1 MTSGPGPDAVR
12 PGRPRRQ
19 HRLERV
25 LLLGPGLGYL
35 TVLFLVPL
43 AFIVAY
49 SLLDRGRFGGMVPVI
64 SLDDFGR
71 ALEPVYLRVLGTSL
85 AIAGITTLLA
95 LLIGYPTAWAIAR
108 LPKRWRLVVLILVV
122 LPFWTNF
129 LVRTYAWIVLLNSEG
144 PLNGVL
150 QDLGLIDAPLGLL
163 YTPGA
168 VVAGLLY
175 AYLPLMIL
183 PLYVAIDRLD
193 PELREAARD
202 LGAGS
207 FRVFLTVTLP
217 MTLPGALIGSIFVF
231 VPSLGNFVIP
241 ELLGG
246 GKTVMIGNLI
256 RDQFLKARDWPFG
269 SVLALEVIACLVVLL
284 VIQSRVARRYAPL
297 PHD

>member
-1 MTSGPGPDAVR
+1 MTARSR
-12 PGRPRRQ
+12 
-19 HRLERV
+19 RLERL
-25 LLLGPGLGYL
+25 LLLGPGLLYL
-35 TVLFLVPL
+35 GVLFLVPML
-43 AFIVAY
+43 FIIVTAFLE
-49 SLLDRGRFGGMVPVI
+49 SSRFGGLRWEFG
-64 SLDDFGR
+64 LDDFER
-71 ALEPVYLRVLGTSL
+71 ALDPLYVNVLLSSL
-85 AIAGITTLLA
+85 FIAGVTTLLA
-95 LLIGYPTAWAIAR
+95 LLVGYPAAWAIAR

-150 QDLGLIDAPLGLL
+150 MDLGLIGQPLGLL

-202 LGAGS
+202 LGAS
-207 FRVFLTVTLP
+207 PARTFLTVTLP
-217 MTLPGALIGSIFVF
+217 MTLPGAITGCIFVF
-231 VPSLGNFVIP
+231 VPSLGNFIIP

-246 GKTVMIGNLI
+246 GKMVMVGNLI
-256 RDQFLKARDWPFG
+256 RDQFLEARNWPFG
-269 SVLALEVIACLVVLL
+269 SVLALSVMAILAGLMVV
-284 VIQSRVARRYAPL
+284 QSMLARRYAPVS
-297 PHD
+297 HG

>member
-1 MTSGPGPDAVR
+1 VTSGPGPDAAR

-35 TVLFLVPL
+35 TVLFLVPM

-144 PLNGVL
+144 RSTACSRTLDSSTRPWACC
-150 QDLGLIDAPLGLL
+150 IPRAPW
-163 YTPGA
+163 
-168 VVAGLLY
+168 
-175 AYLPLMIL
+175 
-183 PLYVAIDRLD
+183 
-193 PELREAARD
+193 
-202 LGAGS
+202 
-207 FRVFLTVTLP
+207 
-217 MTLPGALIGSIFVF
+217 
-231 VPSLGNFVIP
+231 SL
-241 ELLGG
+241 
-246 GKTVMIGNLI
+246 
-256 RDQFLKARDWPFG
+256 
-269 SVLALEVIACLVVLL
+269 ACCMPTCH
-284 VIQSRVARRYAPL
+284 S
-297 PHD
+297 